1 MIKKFLEGGWSRV
14 GIVGVA
20 CAGFFVLIFAGEHNI
35 FRAMMHWLEF
45 ISPMPGLSGLALLF
59 LVPVFFLVAN
69 VAVSWIVL
77 GFRRS
82 AS

>member
-1 MIKKFLEGGWSRV
+1 
-14 GIVGVA
+14 
-20 CAGFFVLIFAGEHNI
+20 
-35 FRAMMHWLEF
+35 MMRWLEF